1 MFITVDVLEVAVK
14 RKGLIA
20 LVLLIAGTFAVAD
33 SAYADHHGGYY
44 HGGGGYYH
52 GGGYHHGG
60 SYYHHDHD
68 DHNSYGVVIGV
79 PFGFPG
85 YYRGFG
91 YPYPYGSFYPY
102 YPPYP
107 PYPAGIVAVPSGPI
121 TYIQRDTQPGSADQ
135 SAPSW
140 YYCPDSKTYYPYVK
154 ECPGGWQ
161 RVAPHPTG

>member
-14 RKGLIA
+14 RKGLISF
-20 LVLLIAGTFAVAD
+20 VLLLAGTFTVAAT
-33 SAYADHHGGYY
+33 AYADHHGGYY
-44 HGGGGYYH
+44 
-52 GGGYHHGG
+52 HGG

-85 YYRGFG
+85 YYGGYG
-91 YPYPYGSFYPY
+91 YPYPFGSFYPY
-102 YPPYP
+102 YPLYP
-107 PYPAGIVAVPSGPI
+107 AYPAGIVAVPSGPI
-121 TYIQRDTQPGSADQ
+121 TYIQRDSQPGSADQ